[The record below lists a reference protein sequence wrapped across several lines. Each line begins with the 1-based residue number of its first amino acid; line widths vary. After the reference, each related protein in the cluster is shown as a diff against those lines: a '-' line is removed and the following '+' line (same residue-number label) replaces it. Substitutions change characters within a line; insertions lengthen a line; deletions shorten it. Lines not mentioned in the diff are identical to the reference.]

1 MNRLENPN
9 RVAILLPTFN
19 GERYLSD
26 LVNSILGQSFKD
38 YTLYIRDDG
47 SKDNSVSIC
56 KELAAKDE
64 RIIIVP
70 FERNY
75 GARYSFLALME
86 IVESSYYMF
95 CDQDDVWMPTKIE
108 DTLKKMKEIELA
120 SPNKPIVVHTDLRVV
135 DGDLKPI
142 ANSLWQYR
150 GYDVDIPHTFPYLC
164 HYNDVTGCTMMINQ
178 LAKKA
183 CQGLMSL
190 RFPDFMYYDNMVC
203 ILSAKAGGMIVPLK
217 QQTVIYRRHGKNETD
232 ALKFGESILHQLGS
246 IADYIKEQKKRHS
259 FFAQIDYGSFAK
271 FMYYKIKLYIIRKW
285 RKKHV

>member
-108 DTLKKMKEIELA
+108 DTLKKMREIEHA

-183 CQGLMSL
+183 CQGVMSL
-190 RFPDFMYYDNMVC
+190 KFPDFMYYDNMVC

-246 IADYIKEQKKRHS
+246 IADYIKEQKRRHS